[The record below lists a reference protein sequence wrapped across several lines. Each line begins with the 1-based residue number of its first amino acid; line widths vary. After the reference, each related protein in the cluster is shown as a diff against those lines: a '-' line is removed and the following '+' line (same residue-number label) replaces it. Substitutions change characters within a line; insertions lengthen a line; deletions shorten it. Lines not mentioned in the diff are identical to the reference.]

1 MTYLEE
7 LKTKRKSSLI
17 VVCTLGLA
25 ALFMESVR
33 PIWMTNLFE
42 GTSFMKNEGVAFVLK
57 GLSFVTLGLLTAAI
71 LFIVHLIKVIY
82 YSIEISRQP

>member
-1 MTYLEE
+1 MTFLEE

-25 ALFMESVR
+25 ALFMESIR

-42 GTSFMKNEGVAFVLK
+42 G
-57 GLSFVTLGLLTAAI
+57 LSFTQNEAIGFIFKLLSFFLLGAITAAI

-82 YSIEISRQP
+82 YSIEIARHP